1 MNYSIFDTMRKIK
14 VTLIVILL
22 VLSQKVS
29 SQYSIDI
36 YPYNQVFKTFNN
48 EHKLD
53 SIFSKLKFNNN
64 NKENLILIK
73 IAYANA
79 IDQLG
84 NHTKSIALM
93 KNLSTDLNS
102 YHPIIQSEYYQTL
115 GNISIR
121 SQNPELA
128 LTHYNYSIKL
138 LEKEENI
145 PVEILQSKYIGLGTC
160 YNALEDNQNAMNVF
174 NKALSMEIS
183 GVNRNSLYLKLNIAL
198 TNSKIGNLT
207 EAKTYFIEALHYI
220 RLIND
225 SYAEIRTL
233 GNIADIYVQE
243 DSIEKAKDFYLE
255 GKKIAIDEGY
265 ILDLIRF
272 ENALS
277 KLFFLEKNYYQAYKH
292 LIASDS
298 ISNKY
303 NTSEVSEKIVALEM
317 QYQIQEEKLQK
328 ETKEKLLLDEKNK
341 NIILFLFVS
350 ILSFFL
356 FIVIWLLVISK
367 RKNMILL
374 QQNIEGLKHQ
384 KNSTHNVKNNLYS
397 ELIEKVEFEMEENKV
412 YSDSKLTLDFLA
424 KKMQT
429 NRSYLSE
436 AINNYYELSF
446 SQWINEKRIFHAKEM
461 LVSSDFDQY
470 SIEGISSMV
479 GFSSISAF
487 NSNFKKITGL
497 TPSFFRLY
505 REK

>member
-1 MNYSIFDTMRKIK
+1 MNCCIFDTMRKIK
-14 VTLIVILL
+14 VKLIVILL
-22 VLSQKVS
+22 VLFYKVS
-29 SQYSIDI
+29 SQHSIDI
-36 YPYNQVFKTFNN
+36 YPYNQAFKSFNS
-48 EHKLD
+48 EYKLD
-53 SIFSKLKFNNN
+53 SVFSELNSNNY

-79 IDQLG
+79 VDQLG
-84 NHTKSIALM
+84 NHSKSIALM
-93 KNLSTDLNS
+93 KSLSTDLNS

-174 NKALSMEIS
+174 NKALSMELP

-207 EAKTYFIEALHYI
+207 EAKTYFTEALHYI

-328 ETKEKLLLDEKNK
+328 ETKEKLLVDEKNK

-350 ILSFFL
+350 ILSVLL
-356 FIVIWLLVISK
+356 FIVIWLLVVSK

-374 QQNIEGLKHQ
+374 QQNLDSLKIKS
-384 KNSTHNVKNNLYS
+384 KNSKNVNDYLYL
-397 ELIEKVEFEMEENKV
+397 EIIEKLNFEIEENKLF
-412 YSDSKLTLDFLA
+412 SDSKLTLESLA
-424 KKMQT
+424 KKLHT

-436 AINNYYELSF
+436 AINSYYELSF

-461 LVSSDFDQY
+461 LVSPNFDQY
-470 SIEGISSMV
+470 SIEGISTMV

-497 TPSFFRLY
+497 TPSFLRLY
-505 REK
+505 RGK